1 MKILNYRVKGLK
13 RVGVYVD
20 EKVYDLTSTFSKYG
34 SDIKSVEEILSLG
47 YLDELDDA
55 VNESSEVYQL
65 QDIKIDP
72 AVRSPQKIFLAAV
85 NYYSHSKEGNLA
97 KPLQPYL
104 FTKFTNALKG
114 AYDDVRRPRSSS
126 KMDYEGELAV
136 IIGKKC
142 KYVSAQEARSCV
154 AGYTVADDISFRD
167 WQFPPGWPNVQ
178 TPYGFNWVMGK
189 MLDDALPLGPWLV
202 TSDELEDPY
211 SLNIKTKVNGEIRQ
225 NGSTSDMIFKIEEI
239 IAYLSQGITLYPGDV
254 ISTGTPEGV
263 AAFTGERYLKAGDV
277 VSVEIE
283 GIGGISNKIVE
294 E

>member
-1 MKILNYRVKGLK
+1 
-13 RVGVYVD
+13 
-20 EKVYDLTSTFSKYG
+20 
-34 SDIKSVEEILSLG
+34 
-47 YLDELDDA
+47 
-55 VNESSEVYQL
+55 
-65 QDIKIDP
+65 
-72 AVRSPQKIFLAAV
+72 
-85 NYYSHSKEGNLA
+85 
-97 KPLQPYL
+97 
-104 FTKFTNALKG
+104 
-114 AYDDVRRPRSSS
+114 
-126 KMDYEGELAV
+126 
-136 IIGKKC
+136 
-142 KYVSAQEARSCV
+142 
-154 AGYTVADDISFRD
+154 
-167 WQFPPGWPNVQ
+167 
-178 TPYGFNWVMGK
+178 MGK